1 MRKRRGFAL
10 LLALSLAVSSNGMT
24 VLAAPEGTDVQT
36 EQGQESAK
44 LTEAQKL
51 AAQKRQ
57 EADAAKQL
65 ADEKQQ
71 AVKDAEAAAKE
82 AQEKWTKAEADLNA
96 LKNPTGTEGTT
107 ATDEQKA
114 VQDAGKT
121 VGEKNTAV
129 MEKESALKKA
139 KDALKALTGTAEGG
153 TSENTG
159 DTDVSTTPNETDSED
174 VKAAKKAVADAQT
187 ALEQAQAELQ
197 KAKEDL
203 ETAKQAQADLEKP
216 QQPADADAVKKAED
230 AVEAA
235 KTKKDEADEALTKA
249 QAAYDVAK
257 KAYDDAEA
265 AAVEAEKAAE
275 RDVSFTD
282 DTGKKVTY
290 DANAA
295 NEYIYEVENGV
306 LKSVKKAVPG
316 EGDSTVTVPVE
327 FVGNIVLKQP
337 EGEGSKYTSVAADV
351 FAGNQKVT
359 YVQLPAG
366 VTTVAAG
373 SFKGCTALESV
384 SLPSTLLKIESS
396 AFENCTAMTQISVPK
411 TVTEIGDSAFQN
423 DAKLHLVR
431 IKDTDYSDLTTIGA
445 HAFEGCTALAEFC
458 SDTAF
463 VLPTKLT
470 TIGEAAFKGCK
481 SIKKVD
487 FTDTKLT
494 SLGASAFEN
503 CTGIRDLSPGK
514 TLALISDRAFSGCT
528 SLASINFVNGVNM
541 TIGSHAFEGCIGLK
555 QLVLPQSVVEVRDY
569 AFAGCTRLV
578 RVELKCYNIII
589 GGTEAFPGNADGMV
603 IVAEEGSAGYR
614 YAKNKNLLPDKD
626 GFYQY
631 TVENVDGTL
640 IADGKFPGGKIWIGT
655 TTQDGSTK
663 DVNVLN
669 GKKGVK
675 SGEKC
680 FVYYEQTEEQK
691 KNYTFIGDSLRCN
704 GTPLKKE
711 SGKYVFNMP
720 EGGAVITAEFRANTP
735 DKIDGQNVKVEFSA
749 GEALQNGKQ
758 DANGCLG
765 VELKVGQTSRMFLLD
780 GNGASIPSNKITFS
794 SKDTKIATIN
804 SSGLITA
811 VGTGSGEKADTT
823 VSAEVVGG
831 DGKKILINRT
841 ISVRTSEAQ
850 TITIKAL
857 DYDEDV
863 KISGDKDGIQTAT
876 LSKNIVAKAESKIRL
891 KANVYDGDESVGKKL
906 NWTTSDGKVA
916 TVAKASTEAGQ
927 SINEVTIQK
936 GCEGEATIT
945 VTAQNAAGSSKEKI
959 FQKFVIR
966 VYKEG
971 YKLTSSTVTVN
982 PNMKTGGSIELIS
995 AYGVGLK
1002 DATIKLYDEEKLTT
1016 TNFTA
1021 EYNAAESKENCKVF
1035 NVVPVVPTIKAGTYK
1050 ARVSVN
1056 GDTNEKN
1063 FLPLTITV
1071 KRTMPNPT
1079 IKFNSERTKFNLF
1092 YKDGGRDADG
1102 NATVVTTEITK
1113 LGDVEIDRVA
1123 LEGLSGKEDDQLFT
1137 KNFVIDKDRTDLSA
1151 GRVVI
1156 RRSDESLK
1164 YTSRKQA
1171 ALTGNL
1177 VIYYKGFDESAA
1189 KKMKVTMPNCTTAP
1203 SLALKETRATYSTAC
1218 REREEQLVVYDKK
1231 SKTKEQVVLDAAEY
1245 SVAETEGEIN
1255 LLDERGVWIEDGAIA
1270 VRFAPDKGKMKLVL
1284 RNANWDTDKNG
1295 KERTVNFTFTVN
1307 VSNVKPTVKV
1317 SQVSLNM
1324 NYPEEAASFEL
1335 VSSVK
1340 GTQFEDTQ
1348 TFTPVYTRANQSEI
1362 SRLQVTYTNGKGQVS
1377 VKDGQKVKK
1386 GTYKFECDPRSTD
1399 WPDLKKVS
1407 LTVKVVD
1414 GKPTVK
1420 FGRGSLQ
1427 LNKAAVDRSKNV
1439 PLKIESIDA
1448 QDTGN
1453 AGSAGAAETAKEDAY
1468 EVAKVSFTVSGK
1480 PEGYEVAPVGSG
1492 AEKTEI
1498 RCTTKGKFGAEDHFV
1513 FDIKEGNLEE
1523 KTDGVLTVYLKDAS
1537 LTSGTYTFTMT
1548 PRYIK
1553 ADRILASAKDVKFN
1567 VKVYSDRDISLKVAA
1582 KGKINLVNRQ
1592 GEADSKNG
1600 IIYTPTLQNLVG
1612 EITDVKIYDANSLS
1626 RESQYF
1632 NIRMIEEGKDA
1643 GKFFVTPKDEAV
1655 LENNTNYSVR
1665 IWVKVKGYPG
1675 MADTNNGVLSKVIKI
1690 KTSQVLPGVTV
1701 DKSTLDV
1708 YLFSKQYD
1716 ATFVVT
1722 PKEGSAGEIEEVFFG
1737 EKDEKEKNSFEL
1749 VQETQKD
1756 GSMKVIVH
1764 LKEGLEY
1771 SNGST
1776 NTVKMY
1782 VKYKGQGDN
1791 TSETATAFTIKVR
1804 VN

>member
-24 VLAAPEGTDVQT
+24 VLAAPGGTDVQT
-36 EQGQESAK
+36 EQGQESSK

-57 EADAAKQL
+57 EANEAKQL
-65 ADEKQQ
+65 AEEKQK

-82 AQEKWTKAEADLNA
+82 AQEELTAAKADLEA
-96 LKNPTGTEGTT
+96 LKNPSGTEGTAVT
-107 ATDEQKA
+107 EAQKA
-114 VQDAGKT
+114 VERAENT
-121 VGEKNTAV
+121 VKEKNTAV
-129 MEKESALKKA
+129 
-139 KDALKALTGTAEGG
+139 TTAEKKLREQLGL
-153 TSENTG
+153 SEEVEITAPEG
-159 DTDVSTTPNETDSED
+159 EEAPEV
-174 VKAAKKAVADAQT
+174 AAARKELQDART
-187 ALEQAQAELQ
+187 ALETAQAAL
-197 KAKEDL
+197 
-203 ETAKQAQADLEKP
+203 TQARADLEKL
-216 QQPADADAVKKAED
+216 QQPAGED
-230 AVEAA
+230 AVQKAEKAVSDAETKKEAA
-235 KTKKDEADEALTKA
+235 DQAVTKA
-249 QAAYDVAK
+249 QEDYNAAKQA
-257 KAYDDAEA
+257 ADDAEA

-295 NEYIYEVENGV
+295 NEYIYEVTNGV

-337 EGEGSKYTSVAADV
+337 EGENGKYTSVAADV

-411 TVTEIGDSAFQN
+411 TVTEIGDSAFRN

-503 CTGIRDLSPGK
+503 CTGIRDLAPGK
-514 TLALISDRAFSGCT
+514 TLALISDRAFAGCT
-528 SLASINFVNGVNM
+528 SLSSINFVNGVNM

-578 RVELKCYNIII
+578 RVELKCYNITI
-589 GGTEAFPGNADGMV
+589 GGNEAFPGNAVGMV
-603 IVAEEGSAGYR
+603 IVAEEGSKGYD
-614 YAKNKNLLPDKD
+614 YAIERDRLPDKN

-631 TVENVDGTL
+631 TVENVDGTSA
-640 IADGKFPGGKIWIGT
+640 ADGKFPGGKIWIGT

-711 SGKYVFNMP
+711 NGKYVFNMP

-831 DGKKILINRT
+831 DGRKILINRT

-850 TITIKAL
+850 TITIKASS
-857 DYDEDV
+857 YDKYVE
-863 KISGDKDGIQTAT
+863 ISGDKDGIQTAT
-876 LSKNIVAKAESKIRL
+876 LSKNIVAKAESKITL

-916 TVAKASTEAGQ
+916 TVAKATTEADQ
-927 SINEVTIQK
+927 SVNVVTIQK

-995 AYGVGLK
+995 AYGIGLK
-1002 DATIKLYDEEKLTT
+1002 DATIKLYDEDKLTT
-1016 TNFTA
+1016 TSFTT
-1021 EYNAAESKENCKVF
+1021 EYNAAESKDNCKVF

-1071 KRTMPNPT
+1071 KRSMPNPT
-1079 IKFNSERTKFNLF
+1079 IKFNSKKTKFNLF

-1123 LEGLSGKEDDQLFT
+1123 LEGLSGKEDDQLFA
-1137 KNFVIDKDRTDLSA
+1137 KNFVIDRERTDLSA
-1151 GRVVI
+1151 GKVVI

-1164 YTSRKQA
+1164 YTSKKQA

-1203 SLALKETRATYSTAC
+1203 SLALKETRATYSTA
-1218 REREEQLVVYDKK
+1218 RPELEEQLVVYDKK

-1245 SVAETEGEIN
+1245 RVDETEGEIT
-1255 LLDERGVWIEDGAIA
+1255 LLDDRKVWIEDGAIA
-1270 VRFAPDKGKMKLVL
+1270 VRFVPDKGKMKLVL

-1307 VSNVKPTVKV
+1307 VSNVKPTVKA

-1340 GTQFEDTQ
+1340 GIQFEDTQ
-1348 TFTPVYTRANQSEI
+1348 TFTPVYTKANQSEI

-1386 GTYKFECDPRSTD
+1386 GTYKFECVPRSTD
-1399 WPDLKKVS
+1399 WSDLKKVS

-1427 LNKAAVDRSKNV
+1427 LNKAAVDRSKDA

-1448 QDTGN
+1448 QDAGN
-1453 AGSAGAAETAKEDAY
+1453 AGGADTAGTTTEDAY
-1468 EVAKVSFTVSGK
+1468 REVAKVSFTVSGK
-1480 PEGYEVAPVGSG
+1480 PESYEVAPVGSG

-1498 RCTTKGKFGAEDHFV
+1498 RCTTKGKFGAEEHFV
-1513 FDIKEGNLEE
+1513 FDIGEGNPEE

-1553 ADRILASAKDVKFN
+1553 EGRTPVAAKDVRFN
-1567 VKVYSDRDISLKVAA
+1567 VKVYSNRDISLKVAA

-1632 NIRMIEEGKDA
+1632 SIRMIGEGEDA
-1643 GKFFVTPKDEAV
+1643 GKFFVTPKDAAV
-1655 LENNTNYSVR
+1655 LKNNTNYSVR
-1665 IWVKVKGYPG
+1665 IWVKVKGYAG
-1675 MADTNNGVLSKVIKI
+1675 TADTNNGVLSKVVKI
-1690 KTSQVLPGVTV
+1690 KTAQILPGVTV
-1701 DKSTLDV
+1701 NKSTLDV

-1716 ATFVVT
+1716 AAFVVT

-1756 GSMKVIVH
+1756 GSVKVIVH

-1791 TSETATAFTIKVR
+1791 TPETATAFTMKVR
-1804 VN
+1804 IN